1 MVGTDG
7 EITDESHFLL
17 TVRPSVF
24 ILTTHSM
31 VMIDTWELFCFE
43 IWCISPPPP
52 PPPSLSLSLVVC
64 LFVFFLDSSAR
75 QHTARTIKFKRV
87 ML

>member
-1 MVGTDG
+1 VVGTDG
-7 EITDESHFLL
+7 EIADDSHFLL
-17 TVRPSVF
+17 TVRLSVF

-43 IWCISPPPP
+43 IWCIAASLSL
-52 PPPSLSLSLVVC
+52 SLSLSLVVC

-75 QHTARTIKFKRV
+75 QHTARTIKFKRI